1 MSEDWFDAKNGHPA
15 TTCVYSSLRL
25 FKRTLSTLAGQS
37 EIYADERTM
46 KAAMRSKLLRLLVTV
61 FFPTNISARVA
72 FPR

>member
-25 FKRTLSTLAGQS
+25 FKRTLSTLPAKARFMLMSG
-37 EIYADERTM
+37 TM